1 MRTPLSVVIGAGGT
15 GGHIYPGLALAEAL
29 RRADPDAVISFI
41 GTERGLETTLIPAAG
56 HRLHT
61 VDMIPFDPA
70 LGAKRFLLPAAL
82 LRSGAQARSILRAQQ
97 AQVVVGMGGYP
108 SAPAIV
114 GAKMAGLP
122 SVIHESNAVP
132 GRANQFAARLTEHL
146 TVAFDGSRAHLSG
159 GERARTVG
167 MPIAA
172 SLAALDRPALRQEAR
187 RAFGIPEGARVVL
200 FNGGSLG
207 AARLTA
213 AAVGLAARWRG
224 REDVHLLIKTG
235 PAALADTRRKLTD
248 AGAGAAGPP
257 HGGGG
262 HAHGAGHPHGGAG
275 HTYGSGHPHG
285 SGAGAGPVA
294 QAVPY
299 LDRMDLAYA
308 VADLVVC
315 RAGSA
320 TIAELATTGVPAVL
334 VPYPHAPGD
343 HQTHNARVL
352 SDAGA
357 ACLLPDAETTAAR
370 LAELIDPLL
379 ADPARLA
386 VMGRAAD
393 PGHHARAADLL
404 AETVIRLAGQP
415 TTAKEFTS

>member
-29 RRADPDAVISFI
+29 RRAEPDAVISFI
-41 GTERGLETTLIPAAG
+41 GTERGLETSLIPAAG

-82 LRSGAQARSILRAQQ
+82 LRSGAQARSVLRRQQ

-159 GERARTVG
+159 GERALTVG

-172 SLAALDRPALRQEAR
+172 SLATLDRPALRTEAR

-213 AAVGLAARWRG
+213 AAVGLAARWRD
-224 REDVHLLIKTG
+224 RTDVHLLIKTG
-235 PAALADTRRKLTD
+235 PAALAETRRKLVD
-248 AGAGAAGPP
+248 AGVGAA
-257 HGGGG
+257 
-262 HAHGAGHPHGGAG
+262 
-275 HTYGSGHPHG
+275 
-285 SGAGAGPVA
+285 A

-352 SDAGA
+352 SEAGA
-357 ACLLPDAETTAAR
+357 AHLVPDAETTADR

-393 PGHHARAADLL
+393 PGNHARAADLL

-415 TTAKEFTS
+415 TTPREFTS

>member
-56 HRLHT
+56 YRLHT

-82 LRSGAQARSILRAQQ
+82 LRSGAQARSVLRRQR

-114 GAKMAGLP
+114 GARMAGLP

-132 GRANQFAARLTEHL
+132 GRANQFAARLTDNL

-172 SLAALDRPALRQEAR
+172 ALAALDRTALREEAR

-224 REDVHLLIKTG
+224 RGDVHLLIKTG
-235 PAALADTRRKLTD
+235 PAALAETRRKLAAVGAD
-248 AGAGAAGPP
+248 AAP
-257 HGGGG
+257 
-262 HAHGAGHPHGGAG
+262 
-275 HTYGSGHPHG
+275 GS
-285 SGAGAGPVA
+285 VA
-294 QAVPY
+294 RAVPY

-352 SDAGA
+352 SDVGA
-357 ACLLPDAETTAAR
+357 AHLVPDAETTADR

-404 AETVIRLAGQP
+404 AGTVIRLAATSVHP
-415 TTAKEFTS
+415 SEAREFTP

>member
-29 RRADPDAVISFI
+29 RRADPDAVVSFI

-56 HRLHT
+56 YRLHT

-82 LRSGAQARSILRAQQ
+82 LRSGAQARSVLRTQK

-159 GERARTVG
+159 GERALTVG

-172 SLAALDRPALRQEAR
+172 SLAALDRPALREEAR

-224 REDVHLLIKTG
+224 RDDVHLLIKTG
-235 PAALADTRRKLTD
+235 PAALAETRQKLID
-248 AGAGAAGPP
+248 
-257 HGGGG
+257 
-262 HAHGAGHPHGGAG
+262 
-275 HTYGSGHPHG
+275 
-285 SGAGAGPVA
+285 AGAGPVA

-334 VPYPHAPGD
+334 VPYPYAPGD

-357 ACLLPDAETTAAR
+357 AHLVPDAETTADR
-370 LAELIDPLL
+370 LAELIDPLF

-393 PGHHARAADLL
+393 PGNHARAADLL
-404 AETVIRLAGQP
+404 AQTVIRLAGQP
-415 TTAKEFTS
+415 TTTREFTS

>member
-56 HRLHT
+56 YRLHT

-82 LRSGAQARSILRAQQ
+82 LRSGAQARSVLRTQK

-172 SLAALDRPALRQEAR
+172 SLAALDRPALREEAR

-224 REDVHLLIKTG
+224 RDDVHLLIKTG
-235 PAALADTRRKLTD
+235 PAALGETRHKLVD
-248 AGAGAAGPP
+248 
-257 HGGGG
+257 
-262 HAHGAGHPHGGAG
+262 
-275 HTYGSGHPHG
+275 
-285 SGAGAGPVA
+285 AGAGPVAA

-334 VPYPHAPGD
+334 VPYPYAPGD

-357 ACLLPDAETTAAR
+357 AYLVPDAETTADR
-370 LAELIDPLL
+370 LAALIDPLL

>member
-56 HRLHT
+56 YRLHT

-82 LRSGAQARSILRAQQ
+82 LRSGAQARSVLRRQQ

-159 GERARTVG
+159 GERALTVG

-172 SLAALDRPALRQEAR
+172 SLAALDRPALRAEAR

-213 AAVGLAARWRG
+213 AAVGLAARWRD
-224 REDVHLLIKTG
+224 RTDVHLLIKTG
-235 PAALADTRRKLTD
+235 PAALAETRRKLVD
-248 AGAGAAGPP
+248 AGVGAAAQGEARQQP
-257 HGGGG
+257 
-262 HAHGAGHPHGGAG
+262 ADAA
-275 HTYGSGHPHG
+275 S
-285 SGAGAGPVA
+285 GPVA

-352 SDAGA
+352 SEAGA
-357 ACLLPDAETTAAR
+357 AHLVPDAETTADR

-379 ADPARLA
+379 ANPARLA

-393 PGHHARAADLL
+393 PGNHARAADLL

-415 TTAKEFTS
+415 TTTREFTS

>member
-56 HRLHT
+56 YRLHT

-82 LRSGAQARSILRAQQ
+82 LRSGAQARSVLRTQK

-172 SLAALDRPALRQEAR
+172 SLAALDRPALREEAR

-235 PAALADTRRKLTD
+235 PAALAETRRKLID
-248 AGAGAAGPP
+248 AGAGPLA
-257 HGGGG
+257 
-262 HAHGAGHPHGGAG
+262 
-275 HTYGSGHPHG
+275 
-285 SGAGAGPVA
+285 A

-334 VPYPHAPGD
+334 VPYPYAPGD

-357 ACLLPDAETTAAR
+357 AYLVPDAETTADR
-370 LAELIDPLL
+370 LAALIDPLL

-404 AETVIRLAGQP
+404 AETVIRLTGQP

>member
-56 HRLHT
+56 YRLHT

-82 LRSGAQARSILRAQQ
+82 LRSGAQARSVLRIQK

-172 SLAALDRPALRQEAR
+172 SLAALDRPALREEAR

-235 PAALADTRRKLTD
+235 PAALAETRRKLID
-248 AGAGAAGPP
+248 AGAGPLA
-257 HGGGG
+257 
-262 HAHGAGHPHGGAG
+262 
-275 HTYGSGHPHG
+275 
-285 SGAGAGPVA
+285 A

-334 VPYPHAPGD
+334 VPYPYAPGD

-357 ACLLPDAETTAAR
+357 AYLVPDAETTADR
-370 LAELIDPLL
+370 LAALIDPLL

-404 AETVIRLAGQP
+404 AETVIRLTGQP
-415 TTAKEFTS
+415 TTAEEFTS